1 MMQNRQ
7 EKKKVKLRTGL
18 SLLLLVLFAAL
29 PSGCDLDYGTV
40 GGTAEGLG
48 SYAYTDDPAAIAR
61 VIGSWSGVWYSHYG
75 NRKLDGYRIGKWK
88 DRHALIPQAKL
99 ARLFPDIDL
108 DNPRLL
114 NYRGMSYD
122 AANDFP
128 RSADYPNGLDD
139 AYFVLYDDTV
149 FETEPGDGG
158 NGGWGDD
165 FRMRYFG
172 VVKAVNTFYS
182 DKAGA
187 VIIQYLDG
195 GFPNWDPDF
204 PGPPPLS
211 YFGIYYRVLAPDII
225 QMANAVELGDL
236 AAGKK
241 YYTETATL
249 EEAIAKN
256 TVENEGEFIAWGVVI
271 PQDREQ

>member
-1 MMQNRQ
+1 MMTNRQ
-7 EKKKVKLRTGL
+7 GRHRARTRIL
-18 SLLLLVLFAAL
+18 APLLLVLFAAL
-29 PSGCDLDYGTV
+29 PSGCELDYGDV
-40 GGTAEGLG
+40 GGADEGLG
-48 SYAYTDDPAAIAR
+48 SYAYTDNPAAIAR
-61 VIGSWSGVWYSHYG
+61 VIGSWSGAWYSHYG
-75 NRKLDGYRIGKWK
+75 NRKLDGYRIGKWR
-88 DRHALIPQAKL
+88 DRHALIPPAKL
-99 ARLFPDIDL
+99 ALFPDIDL

-114 NYRGMSYD
+114 NYSGLSYN

-128 RSADYPNGLDD
+128 ASAGYPNGLDD
-139 AYFVLYDDTV
+139 AYFVFYDDTV
-149 FETEPGDGG
+149 FEYEPGDGG
-158 NGGWGDD
+158 NGGWGD

-172 VVKAVNTFYS
+172 IVKAVNTFYS

-195 GFPNWDPDF
+195 GFPNWDADF

-211 YFGIYYRVLAPDII
+211 YFGIYYRVLGPDII

-249 EEAIAKN
+249 EAAIAKN